1 MLQNGFKNRGNFFKY
16 IARRGRGGLR
26 EREMEK
32 DAVCGQWRKAASVH
46 YRKDER
52 NKGAIC

>member
-1 MLQNGFKNRGNFFKY
+1 MRG
-16 IARRGRGGLR
+16 RGRGGLR